1 MFPTGEQFKQTLIL
15 ALLIFVLVFVY
26 GVYQHRKPDFFGQYQ
41 QKRVV
46 DDYYSPNC
54 QAMINANPPKLDD
67 YPTKEIDFQCEGLI
81 SVWTELKLTQFLNSR
96 VGERV
101 TVEDIYLTMK
111 RIQNIGWENR
121 IVFNAIFIAVC
132 ALLLSNALLM
142 LLSIFTKLR
151 RWQRKRH

>member
-1 MFPTGEQFKQTLIL
+1 MLPTGEQFKQTLIL
-15 ALLIFVLVFVY
+15 ALLIFVLMFVY
-26 GVYQHRKPDFFGQYQ
+26 GVYQPRKLDFFGQYQ

-46 DDYYSPNC
+46 DDFYSPYC
-54 QAMINANPPKLDD
+54 QPMINANPAKLED
-67 YPTKEIDFQCEGLI
+67 YPIKEIDFHCEGLI

-101 TVEDIYLTMK
+101 IVADIYLTMK

-132 ALLLSNALLM
+132 VLLLSNALLI
-142 LLSIFTKLR
+142 LFNIRTTVL
-151 RWQRKRH
+151 